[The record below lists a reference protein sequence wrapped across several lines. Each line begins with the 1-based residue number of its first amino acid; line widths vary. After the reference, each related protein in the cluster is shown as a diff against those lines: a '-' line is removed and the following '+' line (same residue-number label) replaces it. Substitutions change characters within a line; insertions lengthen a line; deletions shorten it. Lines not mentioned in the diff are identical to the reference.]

1 MHSSLDY
8 FYRKEIRVLFLTKF
22 HSKSI
27 YDLDF
32 LNKAFLELNF
42 SNYKTE
48 TMTALSL
55 LSNNSRNFKYTKVL
69 KNSKFGKNNKSF
81 VSLSLKKKLLISFLE
96 KLVFLYLPQINY
108 FKGFKISNINNSG
121 SFSCTFRDLL
131 IFPELE
137 EELEFFYR
145 LKNLKLIISLKK
157 YQPIEKSCLLLFL
170 LGIPFLDF

>member
-96 KLVFLYLPQINY
+96 KLVFLHLPQINY
-108 FKGFKISNINNSG
+108 FKPFKIIYL
-121 SFSCTFRDLL
+121 R
-131 IFPELE
+131 
-137 EELEFFYR
+137 
-145 LKNLKLIISLKK
+145 
-157 YQPIEKSCLLLFL
+157 
-170 LGIPFLDF
+170 